1 MIRYRWQKRCQ
12 TQKMCYMPDPMVVP
26 LWLYIVSIFLAFC
39 LGVFFG
45 GAIALDDE
53 P

>member
-1 MIRYRWQKRCQ
+1 M
-12 TQKMCYMPDPMVVP
+12 VP
-26 LWLYIVSIFLAFC
+26 LWLYLVSIFVAFC

-53 P
+53 EREGHND